1 MSRRLT
7 YEEVQRR
14 IEERGYKLLSK
25 EYFRNSDKLE
35 IKCPKGHVF
44 KQKLNDFCNGHGCPH
59 CVGLARHSF
68 EYIKEQIEKE
78 GFILLETEYKNAKTK
93 MNMICPNGH
102 HVYVNWN
109 NFSNGF
115 RCQKCGRSK
124 GEEAI
129 AKYLDEQKIEYVTQY
144 IFKDCKNVYGLPF
157 DFYIPSL
164 NVCIEYDGEQHF
176 KKGLFNDDDLTYVRT
191 HDKQKNNY
199 CFENHI
205 PLIRI
210 PYAKEIQLEDIL
222 LETSTFVLTKEKEQ
236 EYYDTY

>member
-1 MSRRLT
+1 VSRRLT

-14 IEERGYKLLSK
+14 IEERSYKLLSK

-59 CVGLARHSF
+59 CAGLARHSF
-68 EYIKEQIEKE
+68 EYIKEQVEKE

-124 GEEAI
+124 GEETI
-129 AKYLDEQKIEYVTQY
+129 AKYLDEQEIEYVTQHT
-144 IFKDCKNVYGLPF
+144 FKDCKNVYGLPF

-164 NVCIEYDGEQHF
+164 NICIEYDGEQHF
-176 KKGLFNDDDLTYVRT
+176 KPTRFGSMTQEQAEQGFVRT
-191 HDKQKNNY
+191 QQNDNIKNEYCKKNN
-199 CFENHI
+199 I
-205 PLIRI
+205 QLIRI
-210 PYAKEIQLEDIL
+210 PYTDFKHIHTIL
-222 LETSTFVLTKEKEQ
+222 KEQ
-236 EYYDTY
+236 L